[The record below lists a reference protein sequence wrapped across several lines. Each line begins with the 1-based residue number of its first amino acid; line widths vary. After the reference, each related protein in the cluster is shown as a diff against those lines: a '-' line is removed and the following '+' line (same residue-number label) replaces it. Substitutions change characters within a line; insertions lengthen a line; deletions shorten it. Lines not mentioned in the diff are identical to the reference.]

1 LKNSIK
7 YTHSHAD
14 HLNRAKLV
22 LIMEIGKKC
31 GVLDCS
37 LKVPP
42 SHLNS

>member
-1 LKNSIK
+1 
-7 YTHSHAD
+7 
-14 HLNRAKLV
+14 
-22 LIMEIGKKC
+22 MEIGKKC